1 MKERIREKD
10 FTKKELP
17 KNRWELFRDLLLN
30 HTATLINTSLLTALF
45 ALPFIVVFAL
55 FYSMLVLAS
64 NNQEP
69 FNVLFS
75 LLFYGCL
82 SATPALILAL
92 VGLSGAFG
100 VAKRLVWGEGVMLKI
115 HFFSALKSEFKK
127 TIIISVIIA
136 LSSFC
141 LVVGGVY
148 LSIFYVSAPIP
159 TGIGIGLLA
168 VQFLLITMT
177 GCYFYAYQSVYQNNF
192 AQTFKNSFLIATA
205 RLPFTL
211 LFYLISPGI
220 ILVLTIVHYIA
231 SFIALFLF
239 VLFSFGGVVLWTLM
253 AHSSFDRF
261 INAQHYPAYVRRG
274 LYTPNNKKEEEVG

>member
-1 MKERIREKD
+1 MKEKIREKD
-10 FTKKELP
+10 FSKKELP
-17 KNRWELFRDLLLN
+17 KNRRELFRDILFN
-30 HTATLINTSLLTALF
+30 HTSTLINTSLLTALF
-45 ALPFIVVFAL
+45 ALPFIIIFAVFYA
-55 FYSMLVLAS
+55 MLVMAS

-92 VGLSGAFG
+92 VGLSGAYG

-115 HFFSALKSEFKK
+115 HFFSALKSDFKK
-127 TIIISVIIA
+127 TIIISALIA
-136 LSSFC
+136 LSSFL

-159 TGIGIGLLA
+159 TGIGIGLLV
-168 VQFLLITMT
+168 VQFLLMTMT
-177 GCYFYAYQSVYQNNF
+177 GCYFYAYQPVYQNTF
-192 AQTFKNSFLIATA
+192 GQTFKNSFLIATA
-205 RLPFTL
+205 RLPFTM
-211 LFYLISPGI
+211 LFYLISPCI
-220 ILVLTIVHYIA
+220 IVVLTFVHYIA

-239 VLFSFGGVVLWTLM
+239 VLFSFGGVVLWTLL

-261 INAQHYPAYVRRG
+261 INAEHYPAYVLRG
-274 LYTPNNKKEEEVG
+274 LYTPNSKKEEEVG